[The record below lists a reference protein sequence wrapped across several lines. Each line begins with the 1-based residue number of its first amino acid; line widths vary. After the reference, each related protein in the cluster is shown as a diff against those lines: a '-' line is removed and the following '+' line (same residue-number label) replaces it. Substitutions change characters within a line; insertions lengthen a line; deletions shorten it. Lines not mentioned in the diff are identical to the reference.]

1 MNSVALLDADMI
13 CYRIGFACDNED
25 VSVATSTMDKFVTD
39 LIGTMGVINWEL
51 FLTGKGNFRNDYA
64 VTVPY
69 KGNRAKLKKPV
80 HLQALRDFL
89 VDNWEA
95 SVAEG
100 QEADDAIAIRATDL
114 GDDAIIVSLDKD
126 FDQVQGWHYNF
137 VKDDKYYITAEE
149 GLLNFYMQFLTGDRI
164 DNIVGV
170 KGIGPVKANKLLT
183 LAEGDEDQ
191 MFSICVE
198 HLGYDRAVENG
209 RLLYL
214 RRQEN
219 EIWNPPTKATSSSTV
234 SSTNT
239 TTETTPPC
247 TKQEAC
253 S

>member
-1 MNSVALLDADMI
+1 MDRVALIDADML
-13 CYRIGFACDNED
+13 CYRIGFACDKED
-25 VSVATSTMDKFVTD
+25 ASVATKTMDKFVTD
-39 LIGTMGVINWEL
+39 LIGTLDVINWEL
-51 FLTGKGNFRNDYA
+51 FLTGKGNFRNEIA

-69 KGNRAKLKKPV
+69 KGNRAELKKPV
-80 HLQALRDFL
+80 HLETLRQFL
-89 VDNWEA
+89 VNNWDA

-100 QEADDAIAIRATDL
+100 QEADDAIAIRATQL
-114 GDDAIIVSLDKD
+114 GDDGIIVSLDKD

-137 VKDDKYYITAEE
+137 VKDEMYYVTAEE

-170 KGIGPVKANKLLT
+170 KGIGPVKAHKLLT
-183 LAEGDEDQ
+183 NAERDQ
-191 MFSICVE
+191 YEMFAVCVE
-198 HLGYDRAVENG
+198 HLGYERAVENG

-214 RRQEN
+214 RREEN
-219 EIWNPPTKATSSSTV
+219 ELWNPPTKATSSSTV

-239 TTETTPPC
+239 TTETTPQS